1 MTGTISKWIALDR
14 GIQGLPVAYSEV
26 DNEGIIR
33 MVNEAGCLLFGA
45 KAEELVGRPVWE
57 FVPSAQAAQDR
68 AEFLAMI
75 GANVD
80 PPVIRR
86 SLYTP
91 QGGYRMHEIHRR
103 MLRDEDGNAIGVSR
117 AMIDVS
123 EVEFAHEET
132 RRAKLW
138 LESVVEAIPQAVVVT
153 DSLGFVRFA
162 NPSAERVT
170 GWTARELVGFQI
182 EKGMPILR
190 AVSTSGRKLSFR
202 TALEEIWNGDVEILN
217 RDGQTVS
224 TWLSVCPILEKETGY
239 TNGVVVV
246 FRSARIKATGVSAGG
261 DVARVD
267 QVAEEGSIW

>member
-1 MTGTISKWIALDR
+1 MTETISKWIALDR

-26 DNEGIIR
+26 DAGGIIR
-33 MVNEAGCLLFGA
+33 MVNEAACRLFGTEM
-45 KAEELVGRPVWE
+45 EELVGRPVWE
-57 FVPSAQAAQDR
+57 FVPSAHAAHDR
-68 AEFLAMI
+68 AEFPAMI
-75 GANVD
+75 DANVD

-91 QGGYRMHEIHRR
+91 EGGFRVHEIHRR
-103 MLRDEDGNAIGVSR
+103 MLRDEDGNAIGVSS

-123 EVEFAHEET
+123 ELEFAHEET

-138 LESVVEAIPQAVVVT
+138 LESVVEAIPQAVIVT

-170 GWTARELVGFQI
+170 GWTALELVGHQI
-182 EKGMPILR
+182 EKGMPMLR

-217 RDGQTVS
+217 REGQTVS

-246 FRSARIKATGVSAGG
+246 FRSARIKAMGEKVAGEE
-261 DVARVD
+261 ARVD
-267 QVAEEGSIW
+267 QFAEQGSIW